1 MFPNGA
7 VYTPTDTVQ
16 GVFNTYDTDGLPIT
30 LGGNPV
36 LRLER
41 NRGGTW
47 SEVTTTAS
55 AGMTL
60 SVDEDDTGR
69 HEYTVDLD
77 HANVSAA
84 AGDAYRVAIN
94 VGTVDGQ
101 SIVGAPVGTFYVLAD
116 GLTSQQKADVEAE
129 SVDALQSLKLD
140 HLVAVADADDVAD
153 DSIMAKLAAGDGD
166 WSSFAPSTDALQAI
180 RDTAPLGTAMRG
192 TDSAATAAAL
202 SALTGTIATLDAL
215 KDKIEAYFQ
224 LLMRSDAAIETD
236 RATEL
241 SEINADEGSGA
252 GDYSSTSDSMENA
265 QGERGV
271 IDGNVDAVK
280 AVTDLLPNSG
290 ALSSLATAAALATTD
305 GKVDDLVA
313 GTHLADYFGDPIDS
327 AVDDPGASATVSTFP
342 VDDES
347 VGSKV
352 LVGILRFTGGNLE
365 DEARLVH
372 WTGTTVET
380 LDPDTIPDGLA
391 EGGPFSAAP
400 ADNDTFRFIPLS

>member
-180 RDTAPLGTAMRG
+180 LSQLTDHVISDSVNDASATATGFT
-192 TDSAATAAAL
+192 AAT
-202 SALTGTIATLDAL
+202 SVG
-215 KDKIEAYFQ
+215 
-224 LLMRSDAAIETD
+224 SDVRVGFLRFT
-236 RATEL
+236 
-241 SEINADEGSGA
+241 
-252 GDYSSTSDSMENA
+252 
-265 QGERGV
+265 
-271 IDGNVDAVK
+271 
-280 AVTDLLPNSG
+280 SG
-290 ALSSLATAAALATTD
+290 ALE
-305 GKVDDLVA
+305 GE
-313 GTHLADYFGDPIDS
+313 G
-327 AVDDPGASATVSTFP
+327 
-342 VDDES
+342 
-347 VGSKV
+347 
-352 LVGILRFTGGNLE
+352 
-365 DEARLVH
+365 RLVS
-372 WTGTTVET
+372 WTGTTVAVLSDSSMPT
-380 LDPDTIPDGLA
+380 ALKQY
-391 EGGPFSAAP
+391 SAAP
-400 ADNDTFRFIPLS
+400 ANSVTFDFTPL